1 MLRAKVTV
9 TLKNEVSDPQGHAVR
24 EGLDNLYPEL
34 AKRVRVGKILHI
46 DLIETDPAKARP
58 LLDKAC
64 HELLSNPVIE
74 EYAFEIEEVKS

>member
-24 EGLDNLYPEL
+24 EAIENLHSGF

-46 DLIETDPAKARP
+46 DLLENDPKKARAK
-58 LLDKAC
+58 LDTIC

-74 EYAFEIEEVKS
+74 EYAFDIEEVK

>member
-24 EGLDNLYPEL
+24 ESLDNLHPGF

-46 DLIETDPAKARP
+46 DLNETDPKKARP
-58 LLDKAC
+58 LLDKIC

-74 EYAFEIEEVKS
+74 DYAFEIEEVKS